1 MISVAMC
8 TYNGEAFIE
17 EQLISII
24 GQTKQPDEIVIC
36 DDCSQDNTIQKAEE
50 VLSAWSGNVKIIK
63 NTHNL
68 GYRLNFQKAIS
79 LCTGDIIFLSD
90 QDDVWDLKK
99 IEIIYRTFLNH
110 PEIKLVFHDAVLV
123 DQRLQLLHSSFW
135 HLLSFNPDD
144 FSRNGYKRL
153 LLGNVVQGSA
163 CAFCRELFGTA
174 SPFPKEAVHDEW
186 LALVA
191 AISGGILPVSQP
203 LMKYR
208 QGNNQIGGEV
218 RTFRQ
223 GIHIWRTKFR
233 ESVRKHVQQIEN
245 RKMVLGLL
253 SQRYSSSIGLDFY
266 DELNKIE
273 FFFNMRI
280 QYILGEK
287 NFINWNQYLKY
298 CVDYRQAIRQSLK
311 DIFVK
316 LYCQKNKIMKY
327 RKLR

>member
-17 EQLISII
+17 EQLNSII

-36 DDCSQDNTIQKAEE
+36 DDCSRDNTIQKAEE
-50 VLSAWSGNVKIIK
+50 ILRAWSGNVKIIK

-79 LCTGDIIFLSD
+79 LCTGDVIFLSD

-99 IEIIYRTFLNH
+99 IEILYQAFLNY
-110 PEIKLVFHDAVLV
+110 PEIKLVFHDAILV
-123 DQRLQLLHSSFW
+123 DQRLQLLHPSFW
-135 HLLSFNPDD
+135 YLLSFNPDD

-153 LLGNVVQGSA
+153 LLGNVIQGSA
-163 CAFCRELFGTA
+163 CAFRRELFRTA

-191 AISGGILPVSQP
+191 AISGGILPISQP

-218 RTFRQ
+218 RTFHQ
-223 GIHIWRTKFR
+223 GIHIWRTKAR
-233 ESVRKHVQQIEN
+233 ESVKKHVQQIEN
-245 RKMVLGLL
+245 RKTVLNVLCYHYPDNIDSDFKNNVNQLL
-253 SQRYSSSIGLDFY
+253 KF
-266 DELNKIE
+266 IE
-273 FFFNMRI
+273 NRI
-280 QYILGEK
+280 QYICFK
-287 NFINWNQYLKY
+287 YPFISWKMYFKY
-298 CVDYRQAIRQSLK
+298 CVDSRQAIRNIFK
-311 DIFVK
+311 DIFAK
-316 LYCQKNKIMKY
+316 FYYKRTFSK
-327 RKLR
+327 